1 MIVHGSSL
9 SPFVRKVLLY
19 AHEKELAVE
28 NRFVLLGAKS
38 PEFLMMSP
46 CGKIPAFE
54 DGEYKLS
61 DSSAIIAYLEALHP
75 DPPLIPAEP
84 RARGRVA
91 WFDEFADT
99 IMFQHFVPIFF
110 NRVVAPL
117 TGSEGDEAAAA
128 KAEAELV
135 PRTMAYLEGQL
146 EGADYLVGDGFT
158 LADLAVA
165 GPFINL
171 RLAGVTPD
179 AVRYPRTC
187 AYLTRIHARPSFVE
201 AIARDEAFLAS
212 RR

>member
-9 SPFVRKVLLY
+9 SPFVRKVLVY
-19 AHEKELAVE
+19 AHEKGIAVE
-28 NRFVLLGAKS
+28 NRFALLGPKS
-38 PEFLMMSP
+38 PEFLAMSP
-46 CGKIPAFE
+46 FGKIPAFE
-54 DGEYKLS
+54 DGDYKLS

-75 DPPLIPAEP
+75 APAMIPAEP
-84 RARGRVA
+84 RARGRVT

-117 TGSEGDEAAAA
+117 TGADGDESAAV

-135 PRTMAYLEGQL
+135 PKTMDYLERQL
-146 EGADYLVGDGFT
+146 DGAHYLVGDAFT

-165 GPFINL
+165 GPFVNL
-171 RLAGVTPD
+171 HLAGVTFD
-179 AVRYPRTC
+179 AARYPRTC
-187 AYLTRIHARPSFVE
+187 AYLARIHARPSFVE
-201 AIARDEAFLAS
+201 AITRDEAFLAS